1 MIKLRKTTDFEREV
15 IDILRAYLGVMIL
28 TVAMIIGG
36 IK

>member
-28 TVAMIIGG
+28 TFRMVVR
-36 IK
+36 

>member
-28 TVAMIIGG
+28 TFWMVVR
-36 IK
+36 